1 MKNVP
6 PSSETRWR
14 GSPLLAIAASV
25 LFVALLLAVML
36 YFDLHQQLL
45 ELLRWVDTKGVWA
58 ALLFVVIMAA
68 VVVFLLPGVLLTTGA
83 GLVFGVVEG
92 SIYVVIGTTLGATIA
107 FLIAR
112 YLFGQRARSYVLSRA
127 KLRLL
132 NDELTPQGGKIVLL
146 TRLIPFFPSKIS
158 NYFFGLTS
166 FSLRGFVIGSLLG
179 FVPFSV
185 HNVYLGSIAVDINA
199 LASGNLER
207 SPLGWFVYVTGFVAT
222 IIAVL
227 YFNHLAR
234 RALRKYMDHDNSE
247 EVSL

>member
-1 MKNVP
+1 MKKESPASNVMLG
-6 PSSETRWR
+6 R
-14 GSPLLAIAASV
+14 SPLLAIAVSV
-25 LFVALLLAVML
+25 LFVALLLALMV

-45 ELLRWVDTKGVWA
+45 ELLRWVDTKGAWA
-58 ALLFVVIMAA
+58 ALLFIVIMAT
-68 VVVFLLPGVLLTTGA
+68 VVVLLLPGVLLTTGA

-92 SIYVVIGTTLGATIA
+92 SIYVVVGTTLGSTIA

-112 YLFGQRARSYVLSRA
+112 YLFGPRARSFVLSRA

-185 HNVYLGSIAVDINA
+185 HNVYLGSIAVDLNA
-199 LASGNLER
+199 LAAGDLER
-207 SPLGWFVYVTGFVAT
+207 SALGWFVYVIGFAAT
-222 IIAVL
+222 VIAVF

-234 RALRKYMDHDNSE
+234 RALGKYMDDDNSE
-247 EVSL
+247 KVSL